1 MVPEQP
7 SPLVDPVG
15 VGLQDVGRSISRKSA
30 GEVISNPSNEVN
42 VVNSTAKYRVGVIG
56 AGLKGTQHARA
67 YQLDPRTEVVAVAE
81 SDPEVRELFRERF
94 GLERGFTDCRGMLA
108 NEDIDIAAPILP
120 SVVNPEVVFE
130 CIRVDVKGIFCEK
143 PMCVSLD
150 EADRMVAECKSRGI
164 TLASGDSER
173 NYDSL
178 WKVRDIIETGELGNT
193 RSITIHG
200 GGGEMWGGGCQS
212 LSVMRMFA
220 WDADVDW
227 VTGWVAG
234 DPWSEHD
241 QGMGGYIRFT
251 NDIECIIH
259 LDPGVRQGIEVV
271 CDDGLCTYDWR
282 QVRLFKGKTLADFG
296 GPFPAN
302 KGWGPG
308 LDEDGWISMATRQD
322 NSTRSFVDA
331 LEAGVEPRTSGDN
344 MRKVLEII
352 LALRESH
359 RRNHAA
365 VKLPL
370 EDRSLGI
377 VPVSAR
383 AYGQRS
389 VGSTDWYW
397 PALMS
402 QKPA

>member
-1 MVPEQP
+1 MKVMNATE
-7 SPLVDPVG
+7 
-15 VGLQDVGRSISRKSA
+15 R
-30 GEVISNPSNEVN
+30 
-42 VVNSTAKYRVGVIG
+42 YRVGVIG

-81 SDPEVRELFRERF
+81 TDPDVLKLFQERF
-94 GLERGFTDCRGMLA
+94 GLQRGYADYRDMLE
-108 NEDIDIAAPILP
+108 NECIDIAAPILP
-120 SVVNPEVVFE
+120 SVINPEVVFE
-130 CIRVDVKGIFCEK
+130 CIRADVKGIFCEK

-150 EADRMVAECKSRGI
+150 EADRMVAECEGRKL
-164 TLASGDSER
+164 TFASGDSER
-173 NYDSL
+173 NYDAL
-178 WKVRDIIETGELGNT
+178 WEARDVIETGELGEP

-200 GGGEMWGGGCQS
+200 GAGEMWGGGCQS
-212 LSVMRMFA
+212 LSVMRMLA

-227 VTGWVAG
+227 VTGWVEG
-234 DPWSEHD
+234 DPWSEND

-259 LDPGVRQGIEVV
+259 LDPGVKRGIELI
-271 CDDGLCTYDWR
+271 CEDGLLAYDWT
-282 QVRLFKGKTLADFG
+282 QVRLFREKGLAEFG

-322 NSTRSFVDA
+322 NSSRSFLDA

-370 EDRSLGI
+370 EERSLGI
-377 VPVSAR
+377 LPVSAR
-383 AYGQRS
+383 AYGQKS
-389 VGSTDWYW
+389 VGNTDWYW

-402 QKPA
+402 QKPE